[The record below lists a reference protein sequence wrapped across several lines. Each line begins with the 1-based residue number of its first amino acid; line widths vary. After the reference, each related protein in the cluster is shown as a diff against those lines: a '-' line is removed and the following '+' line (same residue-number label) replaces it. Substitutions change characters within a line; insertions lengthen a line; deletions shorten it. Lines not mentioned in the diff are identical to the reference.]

1 MSGLWNTCKEVAS
14 LFVSWNKNGHQS
26 RKWCSFL
33 QSEINAFRESSK
45 KKFPLIEEEV
55 CYRNCRAAY
64 LTVFS
69 LENISSK
76 DQLYLALQ
84 HAGRNPS
91 QKTINKHST
100 PQTAKLN
107 FDDFCI
113 ILRKEKPIS
122 KAELPKSF
130 KQLDVNDYGYIL
142 HTVLYKRLTKRWE
155 DDSRRSK
162 CHNKFG

>member
-1 MSGLWNTCKEVAS
+1 M
-14 LFVSWNKNGHQS
+14 
-26 RKWCSFL
+26 
-33 QSEINAFRESSK
+33 K

-55 CYRNCRAAY
+55 CDRNCRAAY

-69 LENISSK
+69 LENISTK

-91 QKTINKHST
+91 QKTINKYST
-100 PQTAKLN
+100 PQTAKQN

-122 KAELPKSF
+122 KAELLKSF

-142 HTVLYKRLTKRWE
+142 HTVLYKLLTKR
-155 DDSRRSK
+155 
-162 CHNKFG
+162 